1 MSGALIITAGL
12 ADADQARFDRLRRT
26 HYPADRNQLPA
37 HLTLFHALPPSA
49 EGEVTQLLK
58 QLARASPPPA
68 RTAGLLNLG
77 RGVAVRIVSDDLT
90 SMRDEIADHFHG
102 LLTSQ
107 DQAGWRPHITIQN
120 KVEPAEAR
128 VLVASLDEGWAD
140 GAVRIAAL
148 ELHHYLGGPW
158 EMIGRYPFRG

>member
-12 ADADQARFDRLRRT
+12 ADVDHARFDRLRRT
-26 HYPADRNQLPA
+26 HYPADRNWLPA

-49 EGEVTQLLK
+49 VGEVAQILK
-58 QLARASPPPA
+58 QLARAAPPAA

-77 RGVAVRIVSDDLT
+77 RGVAVRIASDDLAV
-90 SMRDEIADHFHG
+90 MRGEIADHFHG

-120 KVEPAEAR
+120 KVEPATAR
-128 VLVASLDEGWAD
+128 ALIASLEEGWVD
-140 GAVRIAAL
+140 SAVRIAAL
-148 ELHHYLGGPW
+148 ELHRYLGGPW